1 MSILSSVLFLKC
13 ESSIVNL
20 YIIIVDV
27 QIEEA

>member
-1 MSILSSVLFLKC
+1 MSILSSVLFLEC
-13 ESSIVNL
+13 ESNIVNL